1 MSISSQVDK
10 SAVVLVTGLPQVI
23 PTTFPF
29 QDEGD
34 LIVLNLGSTG
44 TPNDPA
50 DVLTLNS
57 DYTVTGGGYNVAN
70 QMQVGSITVSSGG
83 AGLVVVGDQLMIKRA
98 VPINQPSSFQTT
110 GPLTMTLVEQAL
122 DRLATLSQQVNEIC
136 GRSLQFENF
145 ELLSPTLSLASRKGA
160 VLGFDATTGAIALVP
175 ASGVTAGYVSS
186 IIAGTN
192 ITITSTGAGGTGA
205 VTINA
210 TGGGSGTV
218 NSGTINQLAYYAAT
232 GTAVSSTALATVFSA
247 SELRLSSSSTTATAL
262 SFANSSIGAQT
273 WTAQFEGSGGTNAG
287 GFTIADSVNGS
298 DLRIKS
304 TGQLQMPVFYTLAGV
319 LITDASGNFTRTD
332 ALSVNLL
339 NAGTGATGSTFWCG
353 DGTWKAAGSG
363 TVNAGTAGQAAWYA
377 TSTTAVSGTS
387 FHTFGTTSGE
397 STFTATARNA
407 VTTSFFTISTPTD
420 TAIITTAE
428 SNGVLFATGTRQW
441 ATGTTA
447 VQRNILM
454 AGVTLAGVGATA
466 TFTDAFTLG
475 ITPSIQGTNAAITR
489 NHSLGILD
497 STSAAS
503 SITGGLIVATTF
515 GTTATSVGIGG
526 GNVNA
531 GGLITGGTITST
543 GAFTASSTSTH
554 TGAATF
560 NNTATFSATARTT
573 AAASVAYLIITTPA
587 DTNATAST
595 EGIGISKSAATRQW
609 ATGAL
614 VTQREIVLNSPTYG
628 FVGASILSTAVNL
641 FVAPPIA
648 GTNATFT
655 NTYAGLFSGTLAID
669 RGTFTTALPAVTSAT
684 ATLLRL
690 ANADSVSNQIE
701 GIGYGTAIGVAF
713 AARAIG
719 GTRASPAATA
729 SDQGFFSV
737 QAQGYDTG
745 YLSSNNARMD
755 IFADGL
761 WSGSNHGTYFS
772 WQGTRNAQT
781 SIDAAWMQLRNG
793 ALLLQ
798 RPDGGLGY
806 GTGAG
811 GTVTQATSKSQGV
824 TLNTVTG
831 AITMN
836 AAALAA
842 TTKVSFTLTDSAIAA
857 TDDVLVSVVSG
868 NTAASY
874 RCWVDSLTGGSCVIT
889 VENYSLGI
897 LSEAIVLRFAVLK
910 SANS

>member
-10 SAVVLVTGLPQVI
+10 SAVVLITGLPQVI

-136 GRSLQFENF
+136 GRSLQLENF
-145 ELLSPTLSLASRKGA
+145 ELLSPTLSLASRKGS
-160 VLGFDATTGAIALVP
+160 VLGFDATTGAIAFVP

-304 TGQLQMPVFYTLAGV
+304 TGQLQMPVFYTVAGV

-332 ALSVNLL
+332 ALSVNFL
-339 NAGTGATGSTFWCG
+339 NAGTGATSSTFWCG

-377 TSTTAVSGTS
+377 TSTTAVSGTN

-407 VTTSFFTISTPTD
+407 VATSFFTISTPTD
-420 TAIITTAE
+420 TAITTTAE

-454 AGVTLAGVGATA
+454 AGVTLTGVGATA
-466 TFTDAFTLG
+466 TFSDAFTLG

-573 AAASVAYLIITTPA
+573 AAAAVAYLIITTPA

-628 FVGASILSTAVNL
+628 FVGASTLSTAVNL
-641 FVAPPIA
+641 FIAPPIA
-648 GTNATFT
+648 GTNATLT
-655 NTYAGLFSGTLAID
+655 NTYAVLSSGVIAVD
-669 RGTFTTALPAVTSAT
+669 RGAFTTALPAMNASTSV
-684 ATLLRL
+684 LRM
-690 ANADSVSNQIE
+690 ANADTFGNVLE
-701 GIGYGTAIGVAF
+701 GIAYAAGAVSYN
-713 AARAIG
+713 ARAIG

-737 QAQGYDTG
+737 QCQGYDTG
-745 YLSSNNARMD
+745 YLSANSARMD

-761 WSGSNHGTYFS
+761 WSVSNHGTYYS
-772 WQGTRNAQT
+772 WSGTPTGTTAMASWLT
-781 SIDAAWMQLRNG
+781 LRNG
-793 ALLLQ
+793 ALLSLNAT
-798 RPDGGLGY
+798 GGLGY

-811 GTVTQATSKSQGV
+811 GTVTQATSKSQSV